1 MYIDLWPDGCECLP
15 DVMDVIELDGLCPV
29 FFSAADCSGS
39 ELWNNSLVFRK
50 GRAYLVEAA
59 SGKGKS
65 SFCSFVCGIRH
76 DYTGHVLFDGRDIRT
91 FAQTEWR
98 DMRRSSFGMMFQD
111 LELFP
116 ELTVTENL
124 DIKNRLT
131 GYYSF
136 SEMDDLL
143 CRLGLSGKSG
153 QKVSTLSLGER
164 QRVAF
169 IRTLAQPLDFLLM
182 DELHRC
188 GIPADTDLCGRGL
201 KAQMKYADKIGAKF
215 TMVLGDNELQEGKAE
230 MKNMKTGEKRKIAIS
245 GEDFI
250 NDYVTVSTEAED
262 FSQDGIFF

>member
-116 ELTVTENL
+116 ELTVAENL

-136 SEMDDLL
+136 SEMEDLL

-182 DELHRC
+182 DEPVSHLDVFNAEIMASVVAEEMDKRGC
-188 GIPADTDLCGRGL
+188 GVIVTS
-201 KAQMKYADKIGAKF
+201 
-215 TMVLGDNELQEGKAE
+215 LGHALPLEYDRRIRL
-230 MKNMKTGEKRKIAIS
+230 
-245 GEDFI
+245 
-250 NDYVTVSTEAED
+250 
-262 FSQDGIFF
+262 

>member
-1 MYIDLWPDGCECLP
+1 
-15 DVMDVIELDGLCPV
+15 MDVIELDGLCPV
-29 FFSAADCSGS
+29 FFSATDCSGS

-136 SEMDDLL
+136 SEMEDLL

-182 DELHRC
+182 DEPVSHIDVFNAEIMASVVAEEMDKRGC
-188 GIPADTDLCGRGL
+188 GVIVTS
-201 KAQMKYADKIGAKF
+201 
-215 TMVLGDNELQEGKAE
+215 LGHALPLEYDRRIRL
-230 MKNMKTGEKRKIAIS
+230 
-245 GEDFI
+245 
-250 NDYVTVSTEAED
+250 
-262 FSQDGIFF
+262 

>member
-136 SEMDDLL
+136 SEMEDLL

-182 DELHRC
+182 DEPVSHLDVFNAEIMASVVAEEMDKRGC
-188 GIPADTDLCGRGL
+188 GVIVTS
-201 KAQMKYADKIGAKF
+201 
-215 TMVLGDNELQEGKAE
+215 LGHALPLEYDRRIRL
-230 MKNMKTGEKRKIAIS
+230 
-245 GEDFI
+245 
-250 NDYVTVSTEAED
+250 
-262 FSQDGIFF
+262 